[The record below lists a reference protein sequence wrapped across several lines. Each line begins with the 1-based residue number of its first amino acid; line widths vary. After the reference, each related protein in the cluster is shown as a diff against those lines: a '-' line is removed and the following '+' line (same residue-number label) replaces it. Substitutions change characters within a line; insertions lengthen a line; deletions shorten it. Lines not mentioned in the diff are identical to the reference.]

1 MNASKPFDI
10 AVSTVLGTALA
21 IVATGCAKSDNAA
34 EAPAADT
41 STAAAPAD
49 GGTRAAAN
57 AAVPGADTGAQSP
70 GSMELH
76 RVMEEGEAMPMT
88 MSGDMDKDFA
98 SMMTMHHQTAIKMID
113 VLQQKGQSAE
123 LKALGAKMKADQLEE
138 IKKMAPHASAG
149 GAAATG
155 HEGMAGMDHGQGTG
169 AQGGTAAAELHRIME
184 ESKAMP
190 MTMSGNVDKDFATMM
205 TMHHKTA
212 IKMIDVL
219 QQNGKAADLKALGA
233 KMKANQ
239 QAEIKKMEPFTK

>member
-1 MNASKPFDI
+1 MNARKPLNV
-10 AVSTVLGTALA
+10 AVSMVLGTALA
-21 IVATGCAKSDNAA
+21 VVATGCAKSDNA

-41 STAAAPAD
+41 STAAASTDAAAS
-49 GGTRAAAN
+49 AAAN
-57 AAVPGADTGAQSP
+57 ASAGADTGAQSP

-88 MSGDMDKDFA
+88 MSGDVDKDFA

-113 VLQQKGQSAE
+113 VLQQNGQSAE

-138 IKKMAPHASAG
+138 IKKMAPHASAA

-155 HEGMAGMDHGQGTG
+155 HEGMAGMDHSQGTD

-205 TMHHKTA
+205 TMHHKAA

-219 QQNGKAADLKALGA
+219 QQNGKHADLKALGA

-239 QAEIKKMEPFTK
+239 QAEIAKMEPFTK

>member
-1 MNASKPFDI
+1 MNTRKPLNV
-10 AVSTVLGTALA
+10 AVSIVLGTALA
-21 IVATGCAKSDNAA
+21 VVATGCAKSDNAA
-34 EAPAADT
+34 DAPATDK
-41 STAAAPAD
+41 STAAAPTDAA
-49 GGTRAAAN
+49 TRPAAN
-57 AAVPGADTGAQSP
+57 ATAGADTGAQSP
-70 GSMELH
+70 GSMDLH

-88 MSGDMDKDFA
+88 MSGDVDKDFA

-113 VLQQKGQSAE
+113 VLQQNGQSAE
-123 LKALGAKMKADQLEE
+123 LKALGAKMKADQLED
-138 IKKMAPHASAG
+138 IKKMAPHASAA

-155 HEGMAGMDHGQGTG
+155 HEGMAGMDHGQGTA
-169 AQGGTAAAELHRIME
+169 AQGGPAAELHRIME

-239 QAEIKKMEPFTK
+239 QEEIKKMEPFTQ

>member
-1 MNASKPFDI
+1 MNTRKPLNV
-10 AVSTVLGTALA
+10 AVSIALGTALA
-21 IVATGCAKSDNAA
+21 LVATGCAKSDNAK
-34 EAPAADT
+34 APAADT
-41 STAAAPAD
+41 STAAAPTNAA
-49 GGTRAAAN
+49 TPPAAN
-57 AAVPGADTGAQSP
+57 ATAGADTGAQSP

-88 MSGDMDKDFA
+88 MSGDVDKDFA
-98 SMMTMHHQTAIKMID
+98 SMMTMHHKTAIKMID
-113 VLQQKGQSAE
+113 VLQQNGQSAE

-138 IKKMAPHASAG
+138 IKKMAPHASAA

-239 QAEIKKMEPFTK
+239 QEEIKKMEPFTR

>member
-1 MNASKPFDI
+1 MNTRKPLNV
-10 AVSTVLGTALA
+10 AVSMMLGTALA
-21 IVATGCAKSDNAA
+21 VVATGCAKSDNAD
-34 EAPAADT
+34 APAADT
-41 STAAAPAD
+41 STATAPTDAATPP
-49 GGTRAAAN
+49 AAN
-57 AAVPGADTGAQSP
+57 ATAGADSVAQSP

-88 MSGDMDKDFA
+88 MSGDVDKDFA

-113 VLQQKGQSAE
+113 VLQQNGQSAE

-138 IKKMAPHASAG
+138 IKKMAPHASAA

-155 HEGMAGMDHGQGTG
+155 HEGMAGMDHGQGTA

-239 QAEIKKMEPFTK
+239 QEEIKKMERFTQ